1 MLPQGVF
8 LTEIEAAEFFQKR
21 GISLKAKTLAKLRST
36 GGGPPFV
43 YVGRWP
49 RYTEALLAKWIT
61 ERVSEP
67 QSIVPEKLRQTR
79 SPGDRRRG
87 RPRRVIEPVSAE

>member
-21 GISLKAKTLAKLRST
+21 GISLKAKTLAKLRSA

-49 RYTEALLAKWIT
+49 RYTDRFSPSSGESGANSISRIMVAADRSSATTWPS
-61 ERVSEP
+61 VS
-67 QSIVPEKLRQTR
+67 
-79 SPGDRRRG
+79 G
-87 RPRRVIEPVSAE
+87 